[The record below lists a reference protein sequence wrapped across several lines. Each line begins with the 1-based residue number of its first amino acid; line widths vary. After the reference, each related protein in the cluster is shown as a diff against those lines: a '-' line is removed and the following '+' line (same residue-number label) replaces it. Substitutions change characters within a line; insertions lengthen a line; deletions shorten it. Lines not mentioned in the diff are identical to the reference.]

1 MLFTL
6 CENDMT
12 QKAAITLT
20 YCSQCNWMLRA
31 SWMVQ
36 ELLHTFNT
44 DIASV
49 TLVPGTGG
57 IFTITVGDEL
67 IWDRKRD
74 DGFPDAAELKRRVRD
89 ICFPE
94 KPLGHVDKSAG

>member
-1 MLFTL
+1 M
-6 CENDMT
+6 M
-12 QKAAITLT
+12 QKAEIVIT

-31 SWMVQ
+31 SWMAQ

-49 TLVPGTGG
+49 TLIPGTGG
-57 IFTITVGDEL
+57 IFTITVGDEMV
-67 IWDRKRD
+67 WERKRD
-74 DGFPDAAELKRRVRD
+74 GGFPDAAELKRRIRD

-94 KPLGHVDKSAG
+94 KNLGHVDKPAG

>member
-1 MLFTL
+1 
-6 CENDMT
+6 MT

-31 SWMVQ
+31 CWMAQ
-36 ELLHTFNT
+36 ELLH
-44 DIASV
+44 
-49 TLVPGTGG
+49 
-57 IFTITVGDEL
+57 ITVGDEL